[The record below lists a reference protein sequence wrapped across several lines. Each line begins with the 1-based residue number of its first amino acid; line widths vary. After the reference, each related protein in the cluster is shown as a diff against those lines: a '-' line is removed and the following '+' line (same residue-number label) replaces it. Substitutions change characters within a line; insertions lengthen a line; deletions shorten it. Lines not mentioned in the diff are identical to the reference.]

1 MLLLCNKQKI
11 KQMKSDNKNIVNR
24 LEPFDYTTHHRM
36 PKVKLSKKRR
46 RTAYKGVTNQDPVK
60 PTFLIDD

>member
-11 KQMKSDNKNIVNR
+11 KQMKSDNKNIENR
-24 LEPFDYTTHHRM
+24 LETFDYTTHHRM

-46 RTAYKGVTNQDPVK
+46 RTAYKGIVNQEPVK
-60 PTFLIDD
+60 TKVL